1 MNQIRSGDAELTYGV
16 IGQGRPLVL
25 LHPFPVHHDFWQT
38 AAPILSTRYRLI
50 LPDLRGH
57 GESTVGDG
65 PATMEKHAGDIVRI
79 CEQEGIGRA
88 AFAGVSIG
96 GYTLFEFW
104 RRYRDRV
111 ALLALC
117 NTKAQAETSETRS
130 ARLKAAAD
138 VLERGTEPFI
148 EGMVP
153 KVFSRTTI
161 ANRPDLV
168 DTAKRMMRKMSPTAV
183 NLVQKGMAERPDS
196 VPTLK
201 TITVPT
207 LIMGGDDDAA
217 TPLADAELMRQN
229 IPGAELKIV
238 AHAGHYAVLEQPQA
252 AGAVLRQFLDNHYTT

>member
-1 MNQIRSGDAELTYGV
+1 
-16 IGQGRPLVL
+16 
-25 LHPFPVHHDFWQT
+25 
-38 AAPILSTRYRLI
+38 
-50 LPDLRGH
+50 
-57 GESTVGDG
+57 
-65 PATMEKHAGDIVRI
+65 
-79 CEQEGIGRA
+79 
-88 AFAGVSIG
+88 
-96 GYTLFEFW
+96 
-104 RRYRDRV
+104 
-111 ALLALC
+111 
-117 NTKAQAETSETRS
+117 
-130 ARLKAAAD
+130 
-138 VLERGTEPFI
+138 
-148 EGMVP
+148 MVP

-252 AGAVLRQFLDNHYTT
+252 AGAVLRQFLDNHYKT